1 MLSVKKLFFLSTCS
15 TCQRI
20 IKQLAL
26 PSDLELIDIKQTNID
41 LESLEFIRDKAGSYE
56 LLFSKKAMKYKAQGL
71 DKKTLSEPDYKE
83 KILEE
88 YTFLK
93 RPIIC
98 YNDFLS
104 IGNSSEE
111 VGKAI
116 LYFQELSTF

>member
-1 MLSVKKLFFLSTCS
+1 LLSVKKLFFLSTCS

-41 LESLEFIRDKAGSYE
+41 LESLEFIRNKAGSYE
-56 LLFSKKAMKYKAQGL
+56 SLFSKKAMKYKAQGL
-71 DKKTLSEPDYKE
+71 DKKALSESDYKE

-93 RPIIC
+93 HPIIC
-98 YNDFLS
+98 HNDFLS

-116 LYFQELSTF
+116 VYFQELSSF

>member
-1 MLSVKKLFFLSTCS
+1 MKKLFFLSTCS

-41 LESLEFIRDKAGSYE
+41 LESLEFIRDKAGSYAS
-56 LLFSKKAMKYKAQGL
+56 LFSKKAMKYKAQGL
-71 DKKTLSEPDYKE
+71 DKKTLSESDYKE

-98 YNDFLS
+98 YNGFLS

-116 LYFQELSTF
+116 IYFQELSSF

>member
-1 MLSVKKLFFLSTCS
+1 MKKLFFLSTCS

-71 DKKTLSEPDYKE
+71 DKKTLSESDYKE

-116 LYFQELSTF
+116 LYFQESSSF

>member
-1 MLSVKKLFFLSTCS
+1 MKKLFFLSTCS

-98 YNDFLS
+98 HNDFLS

-116 LYFQELSTF
+116 LYFQESSSF